1 MIKNPKHQ
9 IFADEWLKDMNG
21 TRAYKTAYPHIK
33 KDNTAATNAGRLLR
47 NADVKNYIEEKLEE
61 MASERTATA
70 QEVMEFL
77 TSVMRGEI
85 TEPITLLDGDGYQKV
100 VDLRPSVQ
108 TRRAAAVDIGKR
120 YALFTD
126 KVDVDVKSITFVDDV
141 PLDDDD

>member
-1 MIKNPKHQ
+1 MINNPKHQ

-21 TRAYKTAYPHIK
+21 TRAYKIAYPHIK

-85 TEPITLLDGDGYQKV
+85 TEPVALLDGDGYQKV

>member
-1 MIKNPKHQ
+1 MINNPKHQ

-21 TRAYKTAYPHIK
+21 TRAYKIAYPHIK

-85 TEPITLLDGDGYQKV
+85 TEPVTLLDGDGYQKV

-120 YALFTD
+120 YALFTE